1 MNIAEGFLLEFDP
14 EMKNTRSILELV
26 PDSLLEW
33 KAHNDLNTIG
43 WLSSHIAD
51 TLSWAEAIVTETS
64 FDVAPVGG
72 EPYTLPIFGSAE
84 KILEAFDNNA
94 GSARELISKATDQDL
109 FVPWALLQGGNEL
122 FSMPRIAV
130 IKTFLI
136 NHLIHHRAFLIAY
149 LRMNDIECPSM
160 YG

>member
-14 EMKNTRSILELV
+14 EMKNTRAILELV
-26 PDSLLEW
+26 PDKLFDW
-33 KAHNDLNTIG
+33 KAHDDLNTIG

-51 TLSWAEAIVTETS
+51 TLSWTEAILTGTS
-64 FDVAPVGG
+64 YDVAPVGG
-72 EPYTLPIFGSAE
+72 EPHKSPLFTSTSEVL
-84 KILEAFDNNA
+84 KVFDKNLTA
-94 GSARELISKATDQDL
+94 GRAIISKAADEDL
-109 FVPWALLQGGNEL
+109 FVPWALMQGGKEL

-136 NHLIHHRAFLIAY
+136 NHLVHHRAFLIAY
-149 LRMNDIECPSM
+149 LRMNDVECPSM